1 MKIIKKYLRLIS
13 FKLLSIS
20 FHYIINL
27 FTKLIFFCHLIK
39 MNPLK
44 VGWIGF
50 GVMGKSMAG
59 HVIKSGYTLNVWNR
73 TKSKTDEAVNLG
85 ANYMDP

>member
-1 MKIIKKYLRLIS
+1 
-13 FKLLSIS
+13 
-20 FHYIINL
+20 
-27 FTKLIFFCHLIK
+27 